1 VKAEF
6 HSEASIEFNGA
17 VDYFNQQEPNLGR
30 RFADE
35 VRVAVR
41 RIEDHPEAWA
51 LIEEKENLRRCLT
64 HGFPYG
70 LIYQIQP
77 HRILIIAVA
86 NLRRRPGYWRSR
98 VE

>member
-1 VKAEF
+1 VNVEF
-6 HSEASIEFNGA
+6 HSEASIELNDA
-17 VDYFNQQEPNLGR
+17 VDYYNQLQPELGR

-35 VRVAVR
+35 VRLAVR

-51 LIEEKENLRRCLT
+51 FIEEKENLRRCLT
-64 HGFPYG
+64 HRFPYG

-77 HRILIIAVA
+77 HRILIIALV

-98 VE
+98 VD